1 MHLLGKATALISVDA
16 DQSMSPWRQGWLPE
30 YPCTATSV
38 VMCRMSSAT
47 SSTEGLPQISQ
58 LAYPWLLPPTC
69 AEIYGWLPIQ
79 KDPLSQ
85 WADRPNIW
93 RCLESWTPKG
103 WNLLPDPQA
112 AHRQSHQVRVV
123 HSPWPKCTRLCWAKQ
138 IWSVHAMSDFYFLL
152 GLFLCRY
159 SEEKGWELLWLCTG
173 LFPPSN
179 ILLPHVQRFLQSRKH
194 HPLAADCIQRL
205 QKALRYGIE
214 RPLSPDCT
222 TASKNVW
229 ENRTGRYF
237 DDWGNSESSQPLSLF
252 HQTEWKG
259 HWVADK
265 QYRKI
270 EMNQLCLGPLKSL
283 LFRRKKKPLILRK

>member
-1 MHLLGKATALISVDA
+1 MSVYFLISEDSGTSYWVLLVHAQWHCSVLVQMTLFQMHLLWMATALISPHGLGERVWCWIYSFA
-16 DQSMSPWRQGWLPE
+16 
-30 YPCTATSV
+30 ATSV
-38 VMCRMSSAT
+38 VMCRMSLTT
-47 SSTEGLPQISQ
+47 SSTEGLHQISQ
-58 LAYPWLLPPTC
+58 LAHPWLLPPTC

-103 WNLLPDPQA
+103 RNLLPDPQA
-112 AHRQSHQVRVV
+112 AHRQPHQVRAFC
-123 HSPWPKCTRLCWAKQ
+123 SAWPKCTELRWAKQ
-138 IWSVHAMSDFYFLL
+138 IWSVHAMSDFLFFL

-205 QKALRYGIE
+205 QKALRYGTE
-214 RPLSPDCT
+214 GPPSPDCT
-222 TASKNVW
+222 TTSKYVW
-229 ENRTGRYF
+229 KNTTGRYF
-237 DDWGNSESSQPLSLF
+237 GVWGHSESSQLF
-252 HQTEWKG
+252 SVPPNWLKG
-259 HWVADK
+259 T
-265 QYRKI
+265 
-270 EMNQLCLGPLKSL
+270 LG
-283 LFRRKKKPLILRK
+283 FW